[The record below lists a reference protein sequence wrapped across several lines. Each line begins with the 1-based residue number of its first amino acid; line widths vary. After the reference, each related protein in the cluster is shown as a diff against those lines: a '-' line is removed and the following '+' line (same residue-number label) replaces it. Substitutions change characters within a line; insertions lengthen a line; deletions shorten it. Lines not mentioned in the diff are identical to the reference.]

1 MLFAW
6 LRTRVWCSLWVFGRV
21 VGFWWMVNASREGDH
36 MRFRKRPLVV
46 DAVRC
51 VDVLRAAGEDWSGL
65 PGWLADAYKK
75 GDVLVW
81 PDIVEIRTLEGWM
94 TAGRD
99 DWIVRGVEGEIYPCK
114 ASVFEVTYE
123 PVEDGSPF
131 PA

>member
-21 VGFWWMVNASREGDH
+21 VGFWL

-51 VDVLRAAGEDWSGL
+51 VDVLPAAGEDWKRL
-65 PGWLADAYKK
+65 PGWVVDAI
-75 GDVLVW
+75 GETILLVLL
-81 PDIVEIRTLEGWM
+81 DAVEIRTLEGWM

>member
-1 MLFAW
+1 
-6 LRTRVWCSLWVFGRV
+6 
-21 VGFWWMVNASREGDH
+21 

-51 VDVLRAAGEDWSGL
+51 VDVLRAVGEDRSGL
-65 PGWLADAYKK
+65 PGWIADAYGK
-75 GDVLVW
+75 GDLVL
-81 PDIVEIRTLEGWM
+81 PGALRIRTLEGWM